1 MHPAGDEYSVYQ
13 TWVLLDGSREVVQW
27 DRQAFGGDPG
37 ATLDR
42 VASGGFTW
50 GEGLEFSLAKESQL
64 VLNQTGGDS
73 RQATVSNVGEHTW
86 HPGISPDITNS
97 GIFIGEA
104 SFRTLVGDAA
114 ADAWR
119 ETTWFVE
126 LGPQGD
132 AEAQRAVARALA
144 FDSSVA
150 KVTSWEEEHREV
162 ERNGGLVF
170 GTLGL
175 LTLQFAVATIA
186 AVASSFVFLSL
197 VLTQRKRELAILQAI
212 GASEWQVGRLVLF
225 EIMSITVVSMLLGTL
240 LGVGISYAFNG
251 MFSLFGLIFQSFGGA
266 STPID
271 RTLVWPW
278 GELLFIGLAVLSV
291 VMLALVWTTARAT
304 RADLARILKGE

>member
-1 MHPAGDEYSVYQ
+1 M
-13 TWVLLDGSREVVQW
+13 
-27 DRQAFGGDPG
+27 
-37 ATLDR
+37 
-42 VASGGFTW
+42 
-50 GEGLEFSLAKESQL
+50 
-64 VLNQTGGDS
+64 LNLTGGAPG
-73 RQATVSNVGEHTW
+73 QVTVSNVGEHTW
-86 HPGISPDITNS
+86 HPGLDTDITAG

-104 SFRTLVGDAA
+104 SFRTLLGDGAV
-114 ADAWR
+114 DAWR

-132 AEAQRAVARALA
+132 AEAQSAVTRALA
-144 FDSSVA
+144 FDSSVS
-150 KVTSWEEEHREV
+150 KVTSWDEEHREV

-266 STPID
+266 STPVD

-278 GELLFIGLAVLSV
+278 GELLVIGLAVLAV

-304 RADLARILKGE
+304 RSDLARILKGE